1 MFSKIWLIN
10 LILAVGVIFFGINAV
25 GIWSENDKKPAKSQA
40 TQKASSRSVK
50 KIAPKKLPPESAYK
64 VVVERPL
71 FSPDRAMPEEVEE
84 PPEAEEKKE
93 LKVAGRK
100 IVLYGVIIMDDMK
113 TALIANPAP
122 RAGAK
127 QSIWVKVGD
136 AVGDFKVTGIKKETI
151 ILAEGAKKHE
161 ILLYDKNNP
170 KQRVGV
176 KTRAPKPNVVSGKP
190 KRSKPKPKISKK
202 QKKLSE
208 TDYKTVDTPFG
219 KIKRRIK

>member
-10 LILAVGVIFFGINAV
+10 LVLAVGVIFFGINAV

-50 KIAPKKLPPESAYK
+50 KITPKKLPPESAYK
-64 VVVERPL
+64 VIVERPL
-71 FSPDRAMPEEVEE
+71 FSPDRAMPE
-84 PPEAEEKKE
+84 EAEEKKE

-122 RAGAK
+122 KAGAK
-127 QSIWVKVGD
+127 QSIWIKVGD
-136 AVGDFKVTGIKKETI
+136 AVGDFKVTGIKKEAI
-151 ILAEGAKKHE
+151 ILAEGAKRHE
-161 ILLYDKNNP
+161 ILLYDKDNP

-176 KTRAPKPNVVSGKP
+176 QTRAPRPNVVSGKP
-190 KRSKPKPKISKK
+190 KKSKPRPKPSKK

-208 TDYKTVDTPFG
+208 TDYKTVYTPFG
-219 KIKRRIK
+219 KIKGRIK